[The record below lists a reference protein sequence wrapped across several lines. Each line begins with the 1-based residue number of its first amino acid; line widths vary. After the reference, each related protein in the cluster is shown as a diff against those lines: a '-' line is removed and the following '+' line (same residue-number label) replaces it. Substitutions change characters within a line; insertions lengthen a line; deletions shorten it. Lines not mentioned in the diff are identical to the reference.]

1 MNPPGYFRFLL
12 NMYSER
18 IFRWTLTILLGII
31 LLGLAVGIGV
41 SAALGH
47 NHVDASLKEI
57 LSNLF
62 RPHVPGP

>member
-1 MNPPGYFRFLL
+1 MNPPGYFRFWL

-18 IFRWTLTILLGII
+18 IFRWTLIFLLG
-31 LLGLAVGIGV
+31 LVLFGLAVGVGISG
-41 SAALGH
+41 ALGH
-47 NHVDASLKEI
+47 HHVDASLKDI